1 MNEGV
6 KEWAHELQ
14 PLPSGGGSCKAEGE
28 AHDRDH
34 APGRV
39 KPGEAALLMV
49 GGAGPRALWE
59 PDPPGLQ

>member
-1 MNEGV
+1 MSYNHAIWWR
-6 KEWAHELQ
+6 KLQ
-14 PLPSGGGSCKAEGE
+14 GGGK

-34 APGRV
+34 APGRM

-59 PDPPGLQ
+59 PDPPVSQ